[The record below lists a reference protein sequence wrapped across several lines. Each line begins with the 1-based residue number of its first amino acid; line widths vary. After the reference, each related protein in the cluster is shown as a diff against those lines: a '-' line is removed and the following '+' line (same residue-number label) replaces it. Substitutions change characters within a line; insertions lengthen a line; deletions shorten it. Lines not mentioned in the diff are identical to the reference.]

1 MRQVSFNVGS
11 VIDRCY
17 PFRSIK
23 GFGHQQLTPLQN
35 AEFIAWGA
43 YENLLE
49 STSFYDDDVA
59 TAWSPQTPDLYKD
72 PDAPLWKQVNA
83 VKAILEDAG
92 VAIHAISCDLAS
104 HDCFSY
110 GALTNPDPAIRK
122 LAWKKID
129 RALKIGNA
137 FGARVFV
144 FDADAEGFDS
154 PFALDWPGSFA
165 HLIEGLNHI
174 EDCIKQ
180 FGYTNYAGACLSP
193 KQSVPF
199 LYGFINNV
207 GDALSLIHGQL
218 RTPQFWGVCP
228 STFQL
233 QQAGWGAAPATLAN
247 LALSGGLAYLK
258 VGSGTQRLPDRPL
271 PPMIGSANIKETV
284 HTFWI
289 LAKTGWQGT
298 IEIDSMM
305 TPAEFKNAQD
315 FTARKQFLATTS
327 SALTLAIELAA
338 RVTEEKLAD
347 LTPTE
352 ADLMAATIF
361 CGLDIDALIKK
372 TVKSGAEPEPDPV
385 EETEPEAEQS
395 HELYQEPEKT
405 PESETKSDTPKK
417 QRENPKPKA
426 KQHKQQQ
433 APKQQPKPT
442 EPEKQPEPAK
452 PKLAEPEQVKP
463 EPAQAEKQP
472 EQVKPEPAQAEK
484 QPEQVKPEPAQAE
497 KQLEPVEPEKQS
509 DQAQHVEVAATEESA
524 PQVEVGQKQAP
535 ESAEKPAAKPKRV
548 YKRTTGIRKITKKSS
563 GKK

>member
-165 HLIEGLNHI
+165 NLIEGLNHI
-174 EDCIKQ
+174 EDCVKQ
-180 FGYTNYAGACLSP
+180 FGYKNYAGACLSP

-338 RVTEEKLAD
+338 RVIEEKLAD

-352 ADLMAATIF
+352 ADLMATTIF

-372 TVKSGAEPEPDPV
+372 TVKSGAEPEPEPIV
-385 EETEPEAEQS
+385 ETEPQAEQS
-395 HELYQEPEKT
+395 HELHQEPEKT
-405 PESETKSDTPKK
+405 PEPEAKPDTPKK
-417 QRENPKPKA
+417 QQQENA
-426 KQHKQQQ
+426 KQKGKQAKQQKK
-433 APKQQPKPT
+433 AKQQPKPAEPEKKSEPVQPEPEEPKKKPEPVEPEKQPEPVKPEKKPEPAEPEKQPELV
-442 EPEKQPEPAK
+442 EPEKQPEPA
-452 PKLAEPEQVKP
+452 
-463 EPAQAEKQP
+463 QP
-472 EQVKPEPAQAEK
+472 E
-484 QPEQVKPEPAQAE
+484 
-497 KQLEPVEPEKQS
+497 
-509 DQAQHVEVAATEESA
+509 EVAAPEESA
-524 PQVEVGQKQAP
+524 PQEEEGQEQAP